1 MTTNKKEKKEVLGT
15 NINISSIVK
24 KAEQKREATASANL
38 VSELKNGKK
47 SQNVIMSITV
57 SKAMGDE
64 YRDLYYKLMKELGSN
79 YVYLSR
85 GEVFVQ
91 LINFMESYLN
101 IDISAHKDLYDN
113 YIGVKGRRY
122 NNERTIPKG
131 VELMKQY
138 RWCEF
143 TPEQLETFK
152 KLLTKLAVRVGV
164 EKKADFSKQYF
175 MFDIIDFFRDNI
187 VELAEYIKNAKN
199 GQ

>member
-24 KAEQKREATASANL
+24 KANQKREATASANL

-47 SQNVIMSITV
+47 SENVIMSITV

-101 IDISAHKDLYDN
+101 IDISAYKDLYDKTTDRKS
-113 YIGVKGRRY
+113 V
-122 NNERTIPKG
+122 
-131 VELMKQY
+131 V
-138 RWCEF
+138 
-143 TPEQLETFK
+143 
-152 KLLTKLAVRVGV
+152 
-164 EKKADFSKQYF
+164 
-175 MFDIIDFFRDNI
+175 
-187 VELAEYIKNAKN
+187 
-199 GQ
+199 